1 MKIPQTLQTL
11 GFKGRLLGY
20 TLGVLFFLANTQSH
34 VAQSSPSPQSDL
46 FRSQWLMPISD
57 GSVKTIDLSTNASDR
72 DFLFTYIEK
81 TLAKPKRSASHNEE
95 TRKIAA
101 AVTQTILT
109 QSQKYHFDPVLVA
122 SVIATESRFRVN
134 AQGQHKE
141 QGLMQLRP
149 DTAAW
154 IAENTDETWS
164 AKMSLFDPVTNIKL
178 GVAYL
183 ALLRKEFGEN
193 EVFLSAYNLGPN
205 LTRKFVKKQ
214 IVPKIYTERVL
225 RNYAKLINER
235 TSWSMQISAQLLEQ
249 TRLALQKEKRT
260 SLVAGLH
267 RQVRSGI
274 RRIKKP
280 VLELVSAF

>member
-20 TLGVLFFLANTQSH
+20 TLGVLFFLANTQTQM
-34 VAQSSPSPQSDL
+34 AQSSPSPQSDL
-46 FRSQWLMPISD
+46 FRSQWLMPVSD
-57 GSVKTIDLSTNASDR
+57 NSTKTIDLLTNASDR
-72 DFLFTYIEK
+72 DFLVTYIEK
-81 TLAKPKRSASHNEE
+81 TLVKPKTSNSQAAQSRSLAS
-95 TRKIAA
+95 TIA
-101 AVTQTILT
+101 QTILT
-109 QSQKYHFDPVLVA
+109 QSKKYHFDPVLVA

-154 IAENTDETWS
+154 IAENTDEAWT
-164 AKMSLFDPVTNIKL
+164 AKMSLFDPATNIKL

-205 LTRKFVKKQ
+205 LTRRFVKKQ

-225 RNYAKLINER
+225 RNYAKLIDAR
-235 TSWSMQISAQLLEQ
+235 TAWSAEKLEQ
-249 TRLALQKEKRT
+249 NQLVALQKEKQP

-280 VLELVSAF
+280 VLELVSAL